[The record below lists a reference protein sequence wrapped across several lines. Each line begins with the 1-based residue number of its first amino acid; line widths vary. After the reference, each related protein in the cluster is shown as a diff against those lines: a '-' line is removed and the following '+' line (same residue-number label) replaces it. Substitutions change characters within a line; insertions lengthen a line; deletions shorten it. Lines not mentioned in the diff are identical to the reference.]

1 MMVMSVVDDVVVVV
15 DVVLLLLLFVLDDDI
30 VIVVVDA
37 LQLLRQ
43 HFLKQL
49 QINLFDIVHHLQKM
63 NKDNS
68 YFIGCK
74 KNTDDK
80 KDKKKE

>member
-1 MMVMSVVDDVVVVV
+1 MMMVKTVVDDVAVVV

-37 LQLLRQ
+37 LQLLHQ

-49 QINLFDIVHHLQKM
+49 QIIMFDIVNNIK
-63 NKDNS
+63 KFYKYNS
-68 YFIGCK
+68 YFIV
-74 KNTDDK
+74 
-80 KDKKKE
+80 